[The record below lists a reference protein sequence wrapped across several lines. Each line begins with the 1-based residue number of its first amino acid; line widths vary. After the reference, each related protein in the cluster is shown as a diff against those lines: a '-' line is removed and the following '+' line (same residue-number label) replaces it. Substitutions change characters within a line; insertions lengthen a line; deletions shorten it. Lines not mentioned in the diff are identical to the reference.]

1 MYVKEASLLVLF
13 LCFFMHTSY
22 SALPIPTHNKFLP
35 QKKIEEKF
43 KNGREPFEHKLI
55 REEICKKN
63 NAIKGVSSSADC
75 KSSLH
80 KALLQFTKSEDT
92 RWRHRNV
99 REMDLQH
106 LSKTDYDPPHR
117 KSPIHNK

>member
-1 MYVKEASLLVLF
+1 
-13 LCFFMHTSY
+13 MHASY

-35 QKKIEEKF
+35 QKKNIEEKL
-43 KNGREPFEHKLI
+43 KNGRETFEHKLI
-55 REEICKKN
+55 KEEICKKN
-63 NAIKGVSSSADC
+63 NAIKGVSSRADC

-92 RWRHRNV
+92 RWRHRKV
-99 REMDLQH
+99 IEMDLQH
-106 LSKTDYDPPHR
+106 SQHVSEKDYDPPHR